1 MSAPARSRLRRRAL
15 RTAALATALVAL
27 GLSCVLTATDVLVSH
42 NLTAAIDG
50 RLSQWMTQ
58 AAAQPTA
65 SLTGIDPDH
74 DFDEP
79 LLAWVIQSDGRC
91 HPWAPLPPCPQA
103 SARRRRRSPPT
114 SRATRS
120 GSSGSGSR
128 AGGFVVGASLTPAG
142 QQMGDLVLAELVVG
156 PLLLVLVFAGAF
168 AVGSRVG
175 GPVERMRQR
184 QLAFTAD
191 ASHELRTPLTVM
203 QAEASLALSGSDR
216 DLRPAL
222 RRVSGEIGRMR
233 RIVEDLLWLARF
245 DSEPRPPRAELI
257 DLGTAA
263 RLAGERFGTVAAA
276 RSLSVSAVAPES
288 VLLVSMPADWL
299 DHLVGVLV
307 DNACRHARTAVRV
320 EARGVEGG
328 RAELSVSD
336 DGEGIPEAELP
347 LLFHRFHRGT
357 SVGRGRR
364 PGSRHRQLGGAGHP
378 GALAR
383 HQPGRRR
390 GPLRRGLAGGEGG
403 ELGEQRTRGVSSG
416 SMNMPGRLPVHRGV
430 GQPAERVTAPLLSTS
445 RLGNPRALSQPG
457 ASAPRTIAAVEAVL
471 ASTHEA
477 ATAVTVRQGPS
488 EGTPVRGSM
497 MWWRDSV
504 PRVQRLTVVLEVA
517 TPPD

>member
-79 LLAWVIQSDGRC
+79 LLAWVIQSDGQCRPVGSAPVLPSGLC
-91 HPWAPLPPCPQA
+91 AATTPITADVAGHPFRLLGK
-103 SARRRRRSPPT
+103 RI
-114 SRATRS
+114 
-120 GSSGSGSR
+120 
-128 AGGFVVGASLTPAG
+128 AGGGLVVGASLTPAG
-142 QQMGDLVLAELVVG
+142 QQMGDLVLAELLVG

-222 RRVSGEIGRMR
+222 GRVSGEIGRMR
-233 RIVEDLLWLARF
+233 RIVDDLLWLARF
-245 DSEPRPPRAELI
+245 NSEPRPPRAELI

-347 LLFHRFHRGT
+347 QLFHRFHRGT
-357 SVGRGRR
+357 SVGEGAGLGLAIANSVVRATQGRWR
-364 PGSRHRQLGGAGHP
+364 VTNLTGGGARFAVVWP
-378 GALAR
+378 V
-383 HQPGRRR
+383 GR
-390 GPLRRGLAGGEGG
+390 
-403 ELGEQRTRGVSSG
+403 
-416 SMNMPGRLPVHRGV
+416 
-430 GQPAERVTAPLLSTS
+430 
-445 RLGNPRALSQPG
+445 G
-457 ASAPRTIAAVEAVL
+457 ASSVNSEPEAF
-471 ASTHEA
+471 H
-477 ATAVTVRQGPS
+477 
-488 EGTPVRGSM
+488 PV
-497 MWWRDSV
+497 
-504 PRVQRLTVVLEVA
+504 Q
-517 TPPD
+517 